1 MPSTHVSLHYHL
13 VFSTKDRIAYMHKDW
28 RGRLHSYMGGIV
40 KGLNGV
46 PVTIGGVED
55 HVHLLVGL
63 RATHRLSDVLKEVKG
78 SSSLWV
84 HEELKI
90 RQFAWQEGYGAFTV
104 SASQIEP
111 VRAYIDNQEAHHH
124 KKTFQDEYL
133 EFLEAYGIEYD
144 EKYLW

>member
-111 VRAYIDNQEAHHH
+111 VRVYIDTQEAHHH
-124 KKTFQDEYL
+124 QKTFQDEYR
-133 EFLEAYGIEYD
+133 EFLEAYGVEYD